1 MNINLKIILSL
12 VMLLIITG
20 NGLSQNVKLAQTGMK
35 FLSIAGDAR
44 AASLAYA
51 VTSVEGN
58 SSSLFY
64 NPASVSRQT
73 SMFDLTVAITS
84 WIADIKYINS
94 ALTYVPSDGLYGVFG
109 VTVVSV
115 DYGEFNRTIIG
126 PDGGSLDIGTYS
138 PTAIALGVSYAKA
151 LSDKFSVGGDIRY
164 VYQNYGDGHVV
175 GGDYGNLETKKID
188 LDVFAFDFGVLY
200 KTGFKSLNLGMTI
213 RNFSNEIKFV
223 DEGFQLPLTFKLGL
237 SMNML
242 DLFEIDPNSNSV
254 LFSVDAEHPRDNKE
268 MLRLGVEY
276 TFMNVLSLR
285 TGYVT
290 PETSEAGIQA
300 GVGLRYNISG
310 INLGVDYA
318 YTDFGIFDSVHRIT
332 INFAY

>member
-1 MNINLKIILSL
+1 MQKHYLIN
-12 VMLLIITG
+12 
-20 NGLSQNVKLAQTGMK
+20 
-35 FLSIAGDAR
+35 FLS
-44 AASLAYA
+44 
-51 VTSVEGN
+51 
-58 SSSLFY
+58 
-64 NPASVSRQT
+64 
-73 SMFDLTVAITS
+73 
-84 WIADIKYINS
+84 
-94 ALTYVPSDGLYGVFG
+94 
-109 VTVVSV
+109 VVIS
-115 DYGEFNRTIIG
+115 
-126 PDGGSLDIGTYS
+126 GTY
-138 PTAIALGVSYAKA
+138 
-151 LSDKFSVGGDIRY
+151 IRI
-164 VYQNYGDGHVV
+164 YGDGHVV
-175 GGDYGNLETKKID
+175 GGDYDNLETKKID

-242 DLFEIDPNSNSV
+242 DIFEIDPNSNSV

-276 TFMNVLSLR
+276 TFMNILSLR

-300 GVGLRYNISG
+300 GIGLRYDVGG

-318 YTDFGIFDSVHRIT
+318 YTDFGIFDSVQRIT
-332 INFAY
+332 INLAY

>member
-1 MNINLKIILSL
+1 MNINLKNILSL

-20 NGLSQNVKLAQTGMK
+20 NGLAQNVKLAQTGMK

-73 SMFDLTVAITS
+73 SMFDLTFANTS

-94 ALTYVPSDGLYGVFG
+94 ALTFVPSDGLYGVFG

-115 DYGEFNRTIIG
+115 DYGEFNKTIIG

-138 PTAIALGVSYAKA
+138 PTALALGVSYAKA

-175 GGDYGNLETKKID
+175 GGDYDNIETKKID

-242 DLFEIDPNSNSV
+242 DIFEIDPNSNLV

-268 MLRLGVEY
+268 MLRFGLEY
-276 TFMNVLSLR
+276 TFMNILSLR
-285 TGYVT
+285 TGYIT
-290 PETSEAGIQA
+290 PETSEAGLQA
-300 GVGLRYNISG
+300 GLGLRYNVGG